1 MPGPDDT
8 YQSAGRWWAEASST
22 PFRKTKGFT
31 HEGGIA
37 TPLIAF
43 WPAAIKNPGRIDC
56 ETIGHIV
63 DIMPT
68 CVEIAGA
75 RYPGRFKGHKIT
87 PVEGISL
94 VPAFLGRSITRGPL
108 FWEHQDNAAVR
119 QGKWKL
125 VRANVKN
132 KDWKLGQKDWKQ
144 GLPGPWE
151 LYDMDADR
159 TELHNLAAEHPEQ
172 VEQMVEMWQ
181 AWADRVGV
189 VGWNELYRRM
199 LEG

>member
-1 MPGPDDT
+1 
-8 YQSAGRWWAEASST
+8 
-22 PFRKTKGFT
+22 
-31 HEGGIA
+31 
-37 TPLIAF
+37 
-43 WPAAIKNPGRIDC
+43 
-56 ETIGHIV
+56 
-63 DIMPT
+63 MPT
-68 CVEIAGA
+68 FVEIAGA
-75 RYPGRFKGHKIT
+75 RYPERFKGHKIT

-151 LYDMDADR
+151 LYDMEADR
-159 TELHNLAAEHPEQ
+159 TETNNLIAEHPELAQ
-172 VEQMVEMWQ
+172 ELAD
-181 AWADRVGV
+181 AWTQWAKRAYVIDD
-189 VGWNELYRRM
+189 
-199 LEG
+199 